1 MGGFHQ
7 KKLFANVFLPFRL
20 APFRPRRRKEQ
31 QEQWGQVEIRRQC
44 VPWPFF
50 FGVSSVRCKAS
61 LMKLVEWKILDNTGY
76 ERMVVKVN
84 ITRAILDGY
93 FLSFSHFSHYS
104 YKYHKP
110 WLLDL
115 PTYTR
120 SILDG

>member
-7 KKLFANVFLPFRL
+7 KKLFANVFFAVQIGAISPQEKKRTTRTMRAGRNSSSMCAL
-20 APFRPRRRKEQ
+20 A
-31 QEQWGQVEIRRQC
+31 
-44 VPWPFF
+44 FF